1 MLKQTKIMEAIQQIR
16 RDISSLLEVGSFK
29 FESIDYNE
37 RKNRLSVSISV
48 KINGRTRVLRQS
60 EKSIIG
66 VASALQNEYD
76 TIVQAKYETETFKL

>member
-1 MLKQTKIMEAIQQIR
+1 MEAIQQIR

-29 FESIDYNE
+29 FESIEYNE

-76 TIVQAKYETETFKL
+76 TIVQTKYETETFKL

>member
-1 MLKQTKIMEAIQQIR
+1 MEAIQQIR

-29 FESIDYNE
+29 FESIRYE
-37 RKNRLSVSISV
+37 RERISVSISV

-76 TIVQAKYETETFKL
+76 AIIQAKYETETFRL

>member
-29 FESIDYNE
+29 FESIEYNE

-76 TIVQAKYETETFKL
+76 AIIQAKYETETFRI

>member
-1 MLKQTKIMEAIQQIR
+1 MEAIQQIR

-29 FESIDYNE
+29 FESIRYE
-37 RKNRLSVSISV
+37 RERISVSISV
-48 KINGRTRVLRQS
+48 KIKGRTWVLKQS

>member
-1 MLKQTKIMEAIQQIR
+1 MEAIQQIR

>member
-1 MLKQTKIMEAIQQIR
+1 MEAIQQIR

-37 RKNRLSVSISV
+37 KKNRLSVSISV

>member
-37 RKNRLSVSISV
+37 KKNRLSVSISV